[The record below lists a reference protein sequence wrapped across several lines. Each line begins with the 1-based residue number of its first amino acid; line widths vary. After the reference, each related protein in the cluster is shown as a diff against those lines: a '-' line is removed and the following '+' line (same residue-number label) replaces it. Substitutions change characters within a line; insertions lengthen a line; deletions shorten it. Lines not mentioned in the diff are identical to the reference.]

1 MRNGI
6 QYILI
11 LCLLCGIVGCQED
24 ILQSPAKGKG
34 RLVLKDVEISV
45 EASAEAITRTTS
57 TYEAPTRDQLTYK
70 VTNTQTGVVVYEQSG
85 ELTSLVLDEGFYKLE
100 ARYGEET
107 MGTTPYLYTST
118 EEFQIIMATE
128 IEKSISVKLSCA
140 IVHPAIADK
149 LLEQYKSY
157 KIEISDGTST
167 QEITNNADY
176 FVPSGKDY
184 ILTLSGTNAINE
196 EKSNSWNLKEVV
208 VANRYTLNCNPNLP
222 SFTLPEQVEGNVWST
237 FMYITPMTAEN
248 INSEAEMKQKVL
260 NNIIY
265 EASSDGVN
273 WVEATNDNGKIVIKG
288 LTPSSKNESGQE
300 IASKYTIRARFG
312 NVISSNQ
319 QEVTME
325 GAEQLENG
333 DMESWSST
341 QIYSGSGAISA
352 AINCNKPNGNWN
364 TRNEKTTDGA
374 GNANGNIINSKANY
388 AVNWKWCSGTI
399 PTTENSNKIA
409 EISTLALY
417 NERVYGIWDRS
428 EVLSYTQDNG
438 TVYPGYLFTGHFDK
452 SNDTYE
458 LGILHTSR
466 PLSISFN
473 YSYQPVTGDQC
484 IAYAKLYNKQKEEIA
499 ATLTFSSSTQLNT
512 TTQTLYFHY
521 SNITSKA
528 QYIGVFFQSGTDKDI
543 SKMSHINGDY
553 NASPFKYD
561 RIVGSVLKIDN
572 VVLNY
577 NL

>member
-222 SFTLPEQVEGNVWST
+222 SFTLPEQVEGNVWSK
-237 FMYITPMTAEN
+237 FIYIIPMTAGDMISKPEM
-248 INSEAEMKQKVL
+248 AEKVL
-260 NNIIY
+260 ANIVY
-265 EASSDGVN
+265 EASSDGIN
-273 WVEATNDNGKIVIKG
+273 WIPATNENGVIVIKG
-288 LTPSSKNESGQE
+288 LEPSKEY
-300 IASKYTIRARFG
+300 IIRSRFG
-312 NVISSNQ
+312 AIISSNTQ
-319 QEVTME
+319 TVTTE
-325 GAEQLENG
+325 SAQQLENG
-333 DMESWSST
+333 DMETWTEKRIHDEGYAWDATINCILVTNWNSRNERTTMGAENANDGGLFGSNK
-341 QIYSGSGAISA
+341 GSGY
-352 AINCNKPNGNWN
+352 GVYW
-364 TRNEKTTDGA
+364 R
-374 GNANGNIINSKANY
+374 
-388 AVNWKWCSGTI
+388 WCSGTVS
-399 PTTENSNKIA
+399 TTDKSQGNTAA
-409 EISTLALY
+409 EISTLAFY
-417 NERVYGIWDRS
+417 NKNVSGSWKRESVFK
-428 EVLSYTQDNG
+428 YTKDDG
-438 TVYPGYLFTGHFDK
+438 SAYLGYLFTGSYDK
-452 SNDTYE
+452 GTDTYQ
-458 LGILHTSR
+458 LGIAHATRPTSF
-466 PLSISFN
+466 SFD
-473 YSYQPVTGDQC
+473 YKYQPVTGDEC
-484 IAYAKLYNKQKEEIA
+484 MAYAKLYNNNKEEIA
-499 ATLTFSSSTQLNT
+499 TTETFKSDAEPNYT
-512 TTQTLYFHY
+512 TKKLLFSY
-521 SNITSKA
+521 SK
-528 QYIGVFFQSGTDKDI
+528 K
-543 SKMSHINGDY
+543 K
-553 NASPFKYD
+553 
-561 RIVGSVLKIDN
+561 LKKPII
-572 VVLNY
+572 
-577 NL
+577 

>member
-208 VANRYTLNCNPNLP
+208 IANRYTLNCNPNLP
-222 SFTLPEQVEGNVWST
+222 SFTLPEQVEGNVWSKRI
-237 FMYITPMTAEN
+237 YINPMTKENMLSQPEMAEKVIRN
-248 INSEAEMKQKVL
+248 IT
-260 NNIIY
+260 Y
-265 EASSDGVN
+265 EASTDGIEWHQAILENSN
-273 WVEATNDNGKIVIKG
+273 WVIKG
-288 LTPSSKNESGQE
+288 LQPSTT
-300 IASKYTIRARFG
+300 YTIRSRFG
-312 NVISSNQ
+312 NIVSINTSKSLRTEDAQSLN
-319 QEVTME
+319 
-325 GAEQLENG
+325 NG
-333 DMESWSST
+333 DMESWS
-341 QIYSGSGAISA
+341 QDELYGGQGASWCA
-352 AINCNKPNGNWN
+352 KINLVKATGWD
-364 TRNEKTTDGA
+364 TRNAKTTDGA
-374 GNANGNIINSKANY
+374 SSNASSTAGTIWPADTKGSY
-388 AVNWKWCSGTI
+388 AVWWKWCSGTTS
-399 PTTENSNKIA
+399 TTDSHIGNAAN
-409 EISTLALY
+409 ISTLALY
-417 NERVYGIWDRS
+417 NGRVYGKWEES
-428 EVLSYTQDNG
+428 EVISYTQENN
-438 TVYPGYLFTGHFDK
+438 TVYPGYLFTGTYNKDK
-452 SNDTYE
+452 DTYD
-458 LGILHTSR
+458 LGISHNSR
-466 PLSISFN
+466 PNSIAFYCKYIPGN
-473 YSYQPVTGDQC
+473 GGDNC
-484 IAYAKLYNKQKEEIA
+484 IAYAKLYDSTKNVIAETQILKENSINQYKRQELSFNYIDMQA
-499 ATLTFSSSTQLNT
+499 
-512 TTQTLYFHY
+512 
-521 SNITSKA
+521 KA
-528 QYIGVFFQSGTDKDI
+528 YYIGVFFQSGENKDF
-543 SKMSHINGDY
+543 SSTTLVD
-553 NASPFKYD
+553 ASSTPFKNA
-561 RIVGSVLKIDN
+561 RFVGSQLFIDDIE
-572 VVLNY
+572 LIY
-577 NL
+577 E